1 MASNISVSPN
11 AWVFTDTQGKI
22 ETISPNAREI
32 LGAGRGRGN
41 DLSKLLPI
49 PRKAMLLDMEIA
61 LTGWPAQRTVMLQPF
76 GVRPF
81 AVTYRVSQR
90 LKSGRVALFWQLDC
104 THEEMLD
111 RSA

>member
-1 MASNISVSPN
+1 MVSNIFVSPN
-11 AWVFTDTQGKI
+11 AWVLTDTHGKI

-32 LGAGRGRGN
+32 LGVGLGRGN

-61 LTGWPAQRTVMLQPF
+61 LTGWPARRTVVLQPF

-81 AVTYRVSQR
+81 ALTYRVSQR
-90 LKSGRVALFWQLDC
+90 LKSGKVALFWQLDRA
-104 THEEMLD
+104 HDEVLD